1 MKDWLDIYSQQDPE
15 EVAWLQRRIRGAKSI
30 LEIGSCH
37 GNSLL
42 LFARVL
48 APGARIRSI
57 DIGDGTDWREGVNTA
72 KDLKFTIYA
81 LRDRGFDADAT
92 FADSKSD
99 RAIAWAK
106 NWAPYDFVFIDGDH
120 SYDGV
125 KADWLNYGPMAP
137 LVGFHDIAYQPREV
151 KRLWAE
157 IKATH
162 DTEEIVRSRMG
173 IGLVTERKH
182 G

>member
-1 MKDWLDIYSQQDPE
+1 MKDWSDLYSQQDPE
-15 EVAWLQRRIRGAKSI
+15 EVAWLCGRIKGAKSV

-37 GNSLL
+37 GNSLR
-42 LFARVL
+42 LFAPHL
-48 APGARIRSI
+48 ASGAIIRSI
-57 DIGDGTDWREGVNTA
+57 DIGDGTDWHEEQTWPPLL
-72 KDLKFTIYA
+72 KTISDLQKQ
-81 LRDRGFDADAT
+81 GFDARVNLRNSKAPDAV
-92 FADSKSD
+92 K
-99 RAIAWAK
+99 WAEF
-106 NWAPYDFVFIDGDH
+106 WAPYDFVFIDGDH